1 MPLADKMER
10 RAVEALVGRRAE
22 LQRLEDFA
30 AADEPLVMHIQ
41 GIPGIGK
48 THLLNALAA
57 DIGAKGVSLVRI
69 DARWCEPSP
78 AALCRAI
85 SREIGVPESED
96 SAIVAGGLSNGNK
109 RTLLV
114 IDSYE
119 SFRLLDSWLRQN
131 FLPTLGDGVR
141 TILSGREAPR
151 AAWRIAPAW
160 RGLFDSMVLETFSP
174 EVALEY
180 LTAKGVPEVS
190 ARELNRIARGHPLAL
205 SLGLAL
211 YSAGGKVRGSA
222 GTRHEVLEHMAALF
236 LEDADSETIKLV
248 QAASLVRTA
257 TAPLL
262 AAMLPDIPAD
272 GALDRLR
279 ALPFVSAGP
288 HGLLVHDAVRGPV
301 TAAFKS
307 RDPARY
313 QAYRRA
319 ASQVVRD
326 QYRQAPRSDHWRC
339 TADVLYLLE
348 NQNLREGFFPTTQ
361 SAVSVEP
368 ARAEDWSA
376 ISAVLRKY
384 DGAQSRQALE
394 QWWRSHP
401 DSFFVVRDEQGGVQ
415 GFYLAIV
422 ASKVH
427 TDVLARDPLAASWAR
442 DLPRSED
449 RAATLWVRRT
459 LDRDT
464 GEAPSSGQAAC
475 WLDIKRTYLEL
486 RPRLRWIYTCYC
498 DAELYRRP
506 FEELGLRLADEG
518 RPTLDGILHHTFR
531 LDMGVDSVDGW
542 LGNLLAQET
551 GIGLDEPARELSLLD
566 EQARELLVN
575 GSRIGLTPLEF
586 GVFAYLVARP
596 NKAVARYELVEAVW
610 GYGKEA
616 STSNVVE
623 TVVRSVRQKLG
634 VHRSVLETVRGVGYR
649 YRPSGR

>member
-486 RPRLRWIYTCYC
+486 RPRLRWIYTCYG

-551 GIGLDEPARELSLLD
+551 GIALDEPARELSLLD